1 MKLEELKKLT
11 DKVFKLDIA
20 NECRKIEYIKAR
32 AVYFYICRK
41 YFPNAT
47 LKTIGES
54 IQKDHATV
62 INMLKKHELYLM
74 YFPSLIDAQNK
85 IISLMGVFTVE
96 QLNLMSENKQLR
108 ESIIDLQLELL
119 RINKKSSSTIGR
131 RIDNLIETTENK
143 EIIIERLEAFLKMNK

>member
-20 NECRKIEYIKAR
+20 NESRKTEYIKAR

-41 YFPNAT
+41 YFPSAT
-47 LKTIGES
+47 LKAIGES
-54 IQKDHATV
+54 IAKDHATV
-62 INMLKKHELYLM
+62 INMLKKHEFYLL

-96 QLNLMSENKQLR
+96 QLNLMSENKQLK
-108 ESIIDLQLELL
+108 ESIVDLQLELL
-119 RINKKSSSTIGR
+119 KINKKSMSSLGR